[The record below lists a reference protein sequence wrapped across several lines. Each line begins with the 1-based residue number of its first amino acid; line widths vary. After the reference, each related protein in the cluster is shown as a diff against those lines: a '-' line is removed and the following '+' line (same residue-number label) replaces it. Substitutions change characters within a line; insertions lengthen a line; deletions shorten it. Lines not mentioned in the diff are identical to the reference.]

1 MSSDHVGGLRVS
13 QSPYEGQGIESRWCV
28 PQPEPVT
35 LPQPWRLSGGG
46 NRVGCSDRERRS
58 VSCYVSI
65 FLGIVFCISRD
76 E

>member
-46 NRVGCSDRERRS
+46 NRVGCSDRE
-58 VSCYVSI
+58 
-65 FLGIVFCISRD
+65 
-76 E
+76 